1 MDYLVQSLWDKSS
14 SWDTMALMHL
24 TSNHTKT
31 KTLSFLS
38 LGSSL
43 PLIFC
48 IHVRSGPIY
57 WEGYLPC
64 RKDYKVMVCKKPKNI
79 ICDSILHVNMFHY
92 FRIPY
97 LHVFFYKIYLQW
109 IHWTLFFI
117 ARCSTNFAQ
126 WSPRDVRQWIHCI
139 NQSTMVSNSAC
150 LHLEHCL
157 LNNRFSSPLMLNVL
171 IKCHT
176 EGPCPI
182 LKCVPGRVH
191 RINKEHTP
199 IGQVHDTT
207 SIGA

>member
-1 MDYLVQSLWDKSS
+1 MGIWDWSIEKPSWIVVMDYLVQSLWDKSS

-97 LHVFFYKIYLQW
+97 FTCTIFTKFTYNEYIGPYFLSHVVLRFSPVISPSFWVQAPLFANKRIEF
-109 IHWTLFFI
+109 FFI
-117 ARCSTNFAQ
+117 QTLST
-126 WSPRDVRQWIHCI
+126 WWV
-139 NQSTMVSNSAC
+139 
-150 LHLEHCL
+150 
-157 LNNRFSSPLMLNVL
+157 
-171 IKCHT
+171 
-176 EGPCPI
+176 
-182 LKCVPGRVH
+182 
-191 RINKEHTP
+191 
-199 IGQVHDTT
+199 
-207 SIGA
+207 